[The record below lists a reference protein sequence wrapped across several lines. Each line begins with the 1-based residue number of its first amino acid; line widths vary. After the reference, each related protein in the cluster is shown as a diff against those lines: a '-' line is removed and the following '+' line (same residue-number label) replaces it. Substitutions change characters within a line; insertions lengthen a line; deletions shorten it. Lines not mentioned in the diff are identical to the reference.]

1 MKDVNLNIRIS
12 ENLKKEFYRIASDNA
27 QNPSELIRRWI
38 EKYIEEENRKMEFF
52 KKITDDD
59 VLIMCVDNRGNFSVA
74 SRNDPEPLGF
84 TRPSFHGQANQKDRT
99 AGWERI
105 AREEATAILG
115 YDPEEGRD

>member
-1 MKDVNLNIRIS
+1 MKNKNLNIRIPES
-12 ENLKKEFYRIASDNA
+12 LRDEFYRIASDNA

-38 EKYIEEENRKMEFF
+38 DKYIERGNCEMEFF

-59 VLIMCVDNRGNFSVA
+59 VLVMCIDRQGNFSIA

>member
-1 MKDVNLNIRIS
+1 MKNKNLNIRIPES
-12 ENLKKEFYRIASDNA
+12 LRDEFYRIAENNA
-27 QNPSELIRRWI
+27 QNPSALVRRWI
-38 EKYIEEENRKMEFF
+38 EKYIEENRKMEFF

-59 VLIMCVDNRGNFSVA
+59 VLVMCIDRQGNFSIA
-74 SRNDPEPLGF
+74 SKNDPEPDGY

-115 YDPEEGRD
+115 YDPTE